1 MRILLIIVT
10 LLDQSYFPWV
20 LVLMDSFFNTAFY
33 FFRKWPYDKYNVA
46 FLEKNLPYCI
56 GYGFPVSFMVTILL
70 PSSMATG
77 GYLLIS
83 QYMIINALTHSPP
96 QVLFTSPQ

>member
-1 MRILLIIVT
+1 MRIILIIVT

-46 FLEKNLPYCI
+46 FLEKNLSYCI
-56 GYGFPVSFMVTILL
+56 GYGLPVSFIVTMVL

-77 GYLLIS
+77 TYLLIS
-83 QYMIINALTHSPP
+83 QYMIINAMAHSPP
-96 QVLFTSPQ
+96 HAIFTSPQ